1 MSDLALHY
9 AAKSGSLR
17 GAMVCLR
24 TTLKVAVDLYGRGD
38 DDLSRM
44 TREALAE
51 AERALAEHTQ
61 EPQPC
66 A

>member
-17 GAMVCLR
+17 GALIGVR

-51 AERALAEHTQ
+51 VEKAISETEDAQ
-61 EPQPC
+61 
-66 A
+66 